1 MNYWCSINIITYLTA
16 QNTFL
21 SGKLAGKIILDNAA
35 AVIRCSFNERCFKAK
50 HRLWELVKMHSLAQA
65 QRRGYILISDRVL
78 FTSTPQKPGAISS
91 LIHSQE
97 KKAQKLS
104 LGLYLFKRYTFVPK
118 SCIL

>member
-21 SGKLAGKIILDNAA
+21 SGKLAGKIIIDNAA
-35 AVIRCSFNERCFKAK
+35 AVIRCSFNEQCK
-50 HRLWELVKMHSLAQA
+50 HRLWELVKMYSLAQA

-78 FTSTPQKPGAISS
+78 FTSTPQKPAAISS
-91 LIHSQE
+91 LTHSQK

-104 LGLYLFKRYTFVPK
+104 LGQYLFKRYTFVPK
-118 SCIL
+118 GCKLVP